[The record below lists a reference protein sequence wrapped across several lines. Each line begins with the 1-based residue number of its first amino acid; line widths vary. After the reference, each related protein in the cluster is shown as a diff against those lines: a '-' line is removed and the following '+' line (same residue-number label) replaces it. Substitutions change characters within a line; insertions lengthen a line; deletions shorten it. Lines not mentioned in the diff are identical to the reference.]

1 MRHSLPGAVRG
12 AILGLALLPLA
23 PAFGAGGPLR
33 QFALR
38 DSYQIGE
45 GGATRARAAAADPA
59 PESADSS
66 AGAGPIRLARFSYV
80 QGNVTWRASEGAA
93 WSPATVNLPIRQGAQ
108 VWVTNGGRAEVQ
120 FDDGSLLRLGNG
132 AVATLQTLF
141 SDADGEFT
149 EIQMNEGLSTLEL
162 RGTKS
167 IYQVDTPL
175 VSVKSEGP
183 SKVRIGVD
191 SDVEIAVRSGQA
203 AVEGS
208 GHKTV
213 LESESYL
220 DLTEANDRFNPAR
233 LPDPDSW
240 DRWNDAR
247 DRQLADGD
255 SGDRLP
261 SNIALVAGNLDDYGS
276 WHDDARYGSVWCPAV
291 SDAGWRPYQHGH
303 WTWVEPFGWTWV
315 SSESWGWAPYH
326 YGTWVSEP
334 YGWAWVPGP
343 ARQPWCPAV
352 VHFSEYDG
360 AIAWAPLC
368 PSEVRYPPALR
379 LGTRGGNWSL
389 SFSIGRA
396 AVYYP
401 YNDSYCTARPFN
413 NVVVNRVTYVNN
425 VTNVYNVTNGGR
437 TDIRPTTAVNRNVY
451 LNNTR
456 FIPWNARNA
465 AGVTTASMAAFGG
478 RGEYQPA
485 PRATTAFF
493 TRGRSIGAPL
503 AGSAP
508 VAGPISARP
517 TAMAFTPSR
526 TFLSDARPASPI
538 LRRPL
543 FRSALPPSVAR
554 FAPSSLRFQAFG
566 SRPGATSFPRAARPA
581 APGAATGRPFGPR
594 PETAS
599 EAGPLRS
606 RRRQS
611 RPAQGAPEPY
621 RPEDQARQ
629 AALDARR
636 SLGQHSGIRPGAVP
650 ERRSPGAPSG
660 DQGAFRPS
668 RPVRV
673 FPSNTNPQDA
683 PRDFPRSQNV
693 PRDFP
698 RSQNVPR
705 DFPRSQNVPQ
715 EPSRPAREVPRE
727 PSRPE
732 PSPAAPRPSRRRERP
747 SGETQPQAP
756 APERTPRD
764 ESRSDNPQP
773 APSQTQPSS
782 PNDHSGGRPGGRRR
796 G

>member
-1 MRHSLPGAVRG
+1 MRHSLPGVVRG
-12 AILGLALLPLA
+12 AILGLAMLPLSV
-23 PAFGAGGPLR
+23 PAFSAGGPLR
-33 QFALR
+33 QFGLR

-45 GGATRARAAAADPA
+45 GGAARARAAAADQTL
-59 PESADSS
+59 ESADSS
-66 AGAGPIRLARFSYV
+66 SNAGPIRLARFSYV
-80 QGNVTWRASEGAA
+80 QGNVTWRMSEGAA

-108 VWVTNGGRAEVQ
+108 VWVTGGGRAEVQ

-191 SDVEIAVRSGQA
+191 SDVEVAVRSGQA

-208 GHKTV
+208 GHKTI
-213 LESESYL
+213 LEAGSYL
-220 DLTEANDRFNPAR
+220 DLSDANDRFNPSR

-240 DRWNDAR
+240 DRWNDSR

-261 SNIALVAGNLDDYGS
+261 ANIALVAGDLGDYGA

-326 YGTWVSEP
+326 YGTWITEP

-343 ARQPWCPAV
+343 ARQYWCPAV

-368 PSEVRYPPALR
+368 PSEVRYPPDLR
-379 LGTRGGNWSL
+379 LGTRSGDWSL

-425 VTNVYNVTNGGR
+425 VTNVYNINTAANGSR
-437 TDIRPTTAVNRNVY
+437 PDFRPTTVNRNTYFGGAQFV
-451 LNNTR
+451 
-456 FIPWNARNA
+456 PWNARNA
-465 AGVTTASMAAFGG
+465 AGVTTARVEAFGG
-478 RGEYQPA
+478 RGEYQPQ

-493 TRGRSIGAPL
+493 ARGRSIGAPL
-503 AGSAP
+503 AGAAP
-508 VAGPISARP
+508 VAGPLGARP

-538 LRRPL
+538 LRRQL
-543 FRSALPPSVAR
+543 FRSALPPQVER
-554 FAPSSLRFQAFG
+554 VAPSSPRYRVFG
-566 SRPGATSFPRAARPA
+566 SRPGAELF
-581 APGAATGRPFGPR
+581 PGAAQPVVPGAGRPFGSRSETSSDAR
-594 PETAS
+594 PFRSSRRQAPPVQGAS
-599 EAGPLRS
+599 EPFSPG
-606 RRRQS
+606 
-611 RPAQGAPEPY
+611 
-621 RPEDQARQ
+621 DQARQ
-629 AALDARR
+629 AAADARR
-636 SLGQHSGIRPGAVP
+636 SLGQPAPGGMRPGAIS
-650 ERRSPGAPSG
+650 ERRSPGGSSG
-660 DQGAFRPS
+660 DQGVFRRS
-668 RPVRV
+668 RPGRV
-673 FPSNTNPQDA
+673 LPSETNPQDNA
-683 PRDFPRSQNV
+683 RDFPRSQDV
-693 PRDFP
+693 PR
-698 RSQNVPR
+698 
-705 DFPRSQNVPQ
+705 
-715 EPSRPAREVPRE
+715 EPSRPVRGAPREPNPREVPRE
-727 PSRPE
+727 PSRQE
-732 PSPAAPRPSRRRERP
+732 PSPAAPRPPRFRERP
-747 SGETQPQAP
+747 AAQPQPP
-756 APERTPRD
+756 APERTPEPAPAPRE
-764 ESRSDNPQP
+764 ESRPEPRP
-773 APSQTQPSS
+773 APPENKPSA
-782 PNDHSGGRPGGRRR
+782 PDDHSGGRPSGGRRR
-796 G
+796 D